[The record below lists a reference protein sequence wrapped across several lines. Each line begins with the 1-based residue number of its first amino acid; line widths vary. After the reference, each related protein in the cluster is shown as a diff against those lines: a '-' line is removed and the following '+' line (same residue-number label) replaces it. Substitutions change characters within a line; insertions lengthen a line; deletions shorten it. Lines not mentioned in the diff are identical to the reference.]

1 MTGSRK
7 RNSDHLVAGQ
17 EATPGQPESPEEV
30 TPGSPSAD
38 ASPDDPVPAEAH
50 GAALVE
56 PADQAVARLS
66 TELDEARDRH
76 LRLAADF
83 DNFRKRT
90 ARERLETWTRAQ
102 ADVVAKLLDAIDDL
116 ARVTSLEVTKEAADI
131 LAGVAL
137 VERKLLKE
145 LESAGL
151 ERVGEPGE
159 PFDPNKHEAIGT
171 VAAKGES
178 DDGTVADVIQPGYR
192 FGGALLRPARV
203 RVLAWAEGD

>member
-7 RNSDHLVAGQ
+7 RNSDPVVAGQ
-17 EATPGQPESPEEV
+17 EAAPGQPESPDEA
-30 TPGSPSAD
+30 TPGSLSAD
-38 ASPDDPVPAEAH
+38 ASPDDPVPAEVH

-66 TELDEARDRH
+66 AELDEAKDRH

-145 LESAGL
+145 LEGAGL

-159 PFDPNKHEAIGT
+159 QFDPNKHEAIGT
-171 VAAKGES
+171 VAATGES
-178 DDGTVADVIQPGYR
+178 EDGTVADVIQPGYR

-203 RVLAWAEGD
+203 RVHTWAEGD

>member
-1 MTGSRK
+1 MTGSKK
-7 RNSDHLVAGQ
+7 RNPDPVAAGQ
-17 EATPGQPESPEEV
+17 EAAPTPPEAAEE
-30 TPGSPSAD
+30 PSVD
-38 ASPDDPVPAEAH
+38 VPKSDDSREAEAH
-50 GAALVE
+50 ASALVE
-56 PADQAVARLS
+56 PADQAIVRL
-66 TELDEARDRH
+66 TAELDEARDRH

-90 ARERLETWTRAQ
+90 TRERLETWTRAQ
-102 ADVVAKLLDAIDDL
+102 ADVVARLLDAIDDL

-159 PFDPNKHEAIGT
+159 PFDPNTHEAIGT
-171 VAAKGES
+171 VAAQGEAE
-178 DDGTVADVIQPGYR
+178 DGTVADVLQPGYR

-203 RVLAWAEGD
+203 RVHTWAQGD

>member
-1 MTGSRK
+1 MTGSKK
-7 RNSDHLVAGQ
+7 RNPDPAAGA
-17 EATPGQPESPEEV
+17 ETTPE
-30 TPGSPSAD
+30 
-38 ASPDDPVPAEAH
+38 PAETREEPLGAAGDPAGSEQSEPH

-56 PADQAVARLS
+56 PADQAVARL
-66 TELDEARDRH
+66 TADLEEARDRH

-116 ARVTSLEVTKEAADI
+116 ARVTAIDSAQAATGDV
-131 LAGVAL
+131 LTGVAL
-137 VERKLLKE
+137 VERKLLKT
-145 LESAGL
+145 LEGAGL

-159 PFDPNKHEAIGT
+159 AFDPTRHEAIGT
-171 VAAKGES
+171 VAAERDA

-203 RVLAWAEGD
+203 RVHTWPAGD